1 LWKMKIQVVPL
12 SQQSSVQKHI
22 TPDSCDVSNNML
34 VSSVQKHCRLFL
46 FVQNFIFSWM
56 TLHLKI
62 PIFKPPESS
71 WHNFKD
77 ADNLNEHLQ
86 YSTME
91 FWHPLGCDSWFQPH
105 SISKLFKTKMLRVAI
120 NVTYV
125 NSVANTFL
133 WTKLHVRS
141 VYIIA
146 VRERKCQLEGALRSR
161 PCSL

>member
-1 LWKMKIQVVPL
+1 MYLITCWFQVYK
-12 SQQSSVQKHI
+12 SIADCSI
-22 TPDSCDVSNNML
+22 
-34 VSSVQKHCRLFL
+34 F
-46 FVQNFIFSWM
+46 QNFIFNWM

-62 PIFKPPESS
+62 PMFKPPESS

-77 ADNLNEHLQ
+77 ADNWHNMLMTQFQGCTNIFSIQ
-86 YSTME
+86 QWN
-91 FWHPLGCDSWFQPH
+91 FWHPVGCDKH
-105 SISKLFKTKMLRVAI
+105 SATFYKYIVQNLNAWVAI

-125 NSVANTFL
+125 NSVANALL
-133 WTKLHVRS
+133 WTKLRVRS